1 MQALPLFPARRK
13 VAFFHVHGERG
24 DEPHSVR
31 RAALPVLHG
40 AQGHPRPH
48 FLARPGAMD
57 GAVAKRW
64 DLLGALV
71 PVAATDIMFKSR
83 GA

>member
-1 MQALPLFPARRK
+1 MQALPLFPACREI
-13 VAFFHVHGERG
+13 AFFHVHGERG
-24 DEPHSVR
+24 DEPHPVR
-31 RAALPVLHG
+31 WAALLVLHG
-40 AQGHPRPH
+40 AQGHPRSH

-57 GAVAKRW
+57 GAVARRW

-83 GA
+83 AA